1 MKKYTILL
9 AILLMTGLSS
19 AFINWDNWNSW
30 DSWDVSQD
38 GDVAVIGMEGQITP
52 SSTGFGADTITPEQ
66 VNDLN
71 DDAIEQGADAIIYE
85 WNSGGG
91 SVVASKEV
99 KDAIESTEVPTV
111 CRFRD
116 VAASGA
122 YLASLGC
129 DSIVSDS
136 ASMTGS
142 IGVTGSYLEF
152 SDLMEEYGVSYV
164 NVTAGEHKET
174 GSPFQEA
181 TEEDM
186 EILEDLVDDVHKE
199 FLTAVDEGR
208 NMSDEEL
215 EEVETG
221 RIMLGSEAEEL
232 NMVDEI
238 GGQDRAVEEAENL
251 TEMNLETFRVE
262 TYQPFNFLDLLLMDT
277 GFNQFFQEFHLTS
290 RLG

>member
-30 DSWDVSQD
+30 DVSQD
-38 GDVAVIGMEGQITP
+38 GDVAVIGMEGQIMP

-238 GGQDRAVEEAENL
+238 GGQDKAVEEAENL